1 MKLKGRSVLITGGS
15 SGLGADM
22 AQVFAGNGA
31 SVTVSGRDAGRLARI
46 ADSHSDVAGVE
57 ADVTDPASVKAL
69 FEGRTYDIVIA
80 NAGIGSSS
88 RFEDTTLEDW
98 NAVISTNLTGVFLT
112 LREGMRQVPANG
124 RLIAI
129 SSILGVVGAAYV
141 SAYSAAKHGIIGLVR
156 SAAKEVGETGITV
169 NAVCP
174 GYLDTEMTRRTVANI
189 MKKTGMSRRDAI
201 DALVGGKPDRR
212 LIPPRDVSE
221 MVLWLAS
228 DASASVNGQAIVLS
242 GGEH

>member
-1 MKLKGRSVLITGGS
+1 MKFKGRSVLITGGS

-22 AQVFAGNGA
+22 AQVFAGEGA
-31 SVTVSGRDAGRLARI
+31 SVVVSGRDPERLARV
-46 ADSHSDVAGVE
+46 AASHANVAGVD
-57 ADVTDPASVKAL
+57 ADVTDPDSVKAL
-69 FEGRTYDIVIA
+69 FDGRTYDIVIA

-88 RFEDTTLEDW
+88 RLRDTTLADW
-98 NAVISTNLTGVFLT
+98 DAVIATNLTGVFLT

-124 RLIAI
+124 RLIAV

-141 SAYSAAKHGIIGLVR
+141 SAYSAAKHGIVGLVR
-156 SAAKEVGETGITV
+156 SAAKEVGKSGITV

-174 GYLDTEMTRRTVANI
+174 GYLDTEMTQRTVANI
-189 MKKTGMSRRDAI
+189 MKRTGMSREDAI
-201 DALVGGKPDRR
+201 GALVGGKPDRR

-221 MVLWLAS
+221 TVLWLAG
-228 DASASVNGQAIVLS
+228 DASASVNGQAIVLN